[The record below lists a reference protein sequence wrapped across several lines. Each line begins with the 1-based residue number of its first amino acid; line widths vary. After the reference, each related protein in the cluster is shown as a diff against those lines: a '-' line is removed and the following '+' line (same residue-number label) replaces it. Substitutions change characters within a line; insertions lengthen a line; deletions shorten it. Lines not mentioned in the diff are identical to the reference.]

1 MNDKQEVTERDF
13 FNIQITTRTLV
24 ERQLGQSRNE
34 LKMLDLFWICRN
46 DEISFEMFAKTGNI
60 VEATF
65 YFVERIVRLEA
76 LDNVASTLFPVWT
89 GLKRVMC
96 PQAQFT
102 INLVWMR
109 S

>member
-1 MNDKQEVTERDF
+1 
-13 FNIQITTRTLV
+13 
-24 ERQLGQSRNE
+24 
-34 LKMLDLFWICRN
+34 
-46 DEISFEMFAKTGNI
+46 MFAKTGNI

-102 INLVWMR
+102 INLV
-109 S
+109 